1 MTTTKISQ
9 QIASFALAAVMTIGV
24 LFGLNGLAASEA
36 ESAQQLASTIST
48 PRV

>member
-9 QIASFALAAVMTIGV
+9 QIASFTLAAVMTFGV

-36 ESAQQLASTIST
+36 NSAQQLASTISAA
-48 PRV
+48 RV

>member
-9 QIASFALAAVMTIGV
+9 QIASFTFAVVMTVGV

-36 ESAQQLASTIST
+36 SSAQQLASTISAA
-48 PRV
+48 RV